1 MIDLYYA
8 PTPNGH
14 KITLFL
20 EEAGLPYRL
29 HRIDISAGD
38 QFKPEFLAISPNNK
52 IPAIVDSLPVDN
64 GAPIGVFE
72 SGTILQY
79 LAEKT
84 GKFLS
89 KELRE
94 RTTTLEWLT
103 WQVAGLGPMLGQNH
117 HFTHYA
123 PQPVPYAIERFQQ
136 ETKRLYGVLNTQLTK
151 NAYIAGDTYSI
162 ADIAT
167 YPWIVAHER
176 QRIDLAEYPAVRNW
190 FERVK
195 ARPATQKAYALA
207 DITRINNQ

>member
-14 KITLFL
+14 KISLFL
-20 EEAGLPYRL
+20 EESGLQYRL

-52 IPAIVDSLPVDN
+52 IPAIVDSQPVDG
-64 GAPIGVFE
+64 GAPVSVFE
-72 SGTILQY
+72 SGAILQY

-94 RTTTLEWLT
+94 RTSTLEWLY
-103 WQVAGLGPMLGQNH
+103 WQVAGFGPMLGQNH

-123 PQPVPYAIERFQQ
+123 PQPVPYAIERFLQ
-136 ETKRLYGVLNTQLTK
+136 ETRRLYGVLNRQLEK
-151 NAYIAGDTYSI
+151 NAYIAGDHYSI

-167 YPWIVAHER
+167 YPWVVAHER
-176 QRIDLAEYPAVRNW
+176 QRVDLAEYPAVRNW

-207 DITRINNQ
+207 SVQ

>member
-29 HRIDISAGD
+29 HRIDISTGD

-207 DITRINNQ
+207 DTTRINNQ

>member
-14 KITLFL
+14 KISLFL
-20 EEAGLPYRL
+20 EESGLQYRL
-29 HRIDISAGD
+29 HRIDISAGE

-52 IPAIVDSLPVDN
+52 IPAIVDSQPVDG
-64 GAPIGVFE
+64 GAPVSIFE
-72 SGTILQY
+72 SGAILQY

-94 RTTTLEWLT
+94 RTVTLEWLT
-103 WQVAGLGPMLGQNH
+103 WQVAGFGPMLGQNH

-123 PQPVPYAIERFQQ
+123 PQPVPYAIERYLQ
-136 ETKRLYGVLNTQLTK
+136 ETQRLYGVLNRQLEK
-151 NAYIAGDTYSI
+151 NAYIAGENYSI
-162 ADIAT
+162 ADMAT
-167 YPWIVAHER
+167 YPWVAAHER

-195 ARPATQKAYALA
+195 SRPATQKAYALA
-207 DITRINNQ
+207 QVE

>member
-151 NAYIAGDTYSI
+151 NAYITGDTYSI

-207 DITRINNQ
+207 DTTRINNQ

>member
-136 ETKRLYGVLNTQLTK
+136 ETKRLYGVLNNQLTK

-207 DITRINNQ
+207 DTTRINNQ

>member
-136 ETKRLYGVLNTQLTK
+136 ETKRLYGVLTTQLTK

-207 DITRINNQ
+207 DTTRINNQ

>member
-14 KITLFL
+14 KVSLFL
-20 EEAGLPYRL
+20 EESGLQYRL
-29 HRIDISAGD
+29 HRIDISAGE

-52 IPAIVDSLPVDN
+52 IPAIVDSQPVD
-64 GAPIGVFE
+64 GGTPVSIFE
-72 SGTILQY
+72 SGAILQY

-94 RTTTLEWLT
+94 RTVTLEWLT
-103 WQVAGLGPMLGQNH
+103 WQVAGFGPMLGQNH

-123 PQPVPYAIERFQQ
+123 PQPVPYAIERYLQ
-136 ETKRLYGVLNTQLTK
+136 ETQRLYGVLNRQLEK
-151 NAYIAGDTYSI
+151 NAYIAGENYSI
-162 ADIAT
+162 ADMAT
-167 YPWIVAHER
+167 YPWVVAHER
-176 QRIDLAEYPAVRNW
+176 QRIDLAGYPAVRNW

-195 ARPATQKAYALA
+195 SRPATQKAYALA
-207 DITRINNQ
+207 QVQ

>member
-20 EEAGLPYRL
+20 EEVGLPYRL

-207 DITRINNQ
+207 DTTRINNQ

>member
-14 KITLFL
+14 KISLFL
-20 EEAGLPYRL
+20 EESGLHYRL

-52 IPAIVDSLPVDN
+52 IPAIVDSQPVDG
-64 GAPIGVFE
+64 GAPVSVFE
-72 SGTILQY
+72 SGAILQY

-94 RTTTLEWLT
+94 RTSTLEWLY
-103 WQVAGLGPMLGQNH
+103 WQVAGFGPMLGQNH

-123 PQPVPYAIERFQQ
+123 PQPVPYAIERFLQ
-136 ETKRLYGVLNTQLTK
+136 ETRRLYGVLNRQLEK
-151 NAYIAGDTYSI
+151 NAYIAGDHYSI

-167 YPWIVAHER
+167 YPWVVAHER
-176 QRIDLAEYPAVRNW
+176 QRVDLAEYPAVRNW

-207 DITRINNQ
+207 SVQ

>member
-14 KITLFL
+14 KISLFL
-20 EEAGLPYRL
+20 EESGLQYRL
-29 HRIDISAGD
+29 HRMDISAGD
-38 QFKPEFLAISPNNK
+38 QFKPEFLALSPNNK
-52 IPAIVDSLPVDN
+52 IPAIVDSQPVDG
-64 GAPIGVFE
+64 GAPVSVFE
-72 SGTILQY
+72 SGAILQY

-94 RTTTLEWLT
+94 RTSTLEWLY
-103 WQVAGLGPMLGQNH
+103 WQVAGFGPMLGQNH

-123 PQPVPYAIERFQQ
+123 PQPVPYAIERFLQ
-136 ETKRLYGVLNTQLTK
+136 ETRRLYGVLNRQLEK
-151 NAYIAGDTYSI
+151 NAYIAGDHYSI

-167 YPWIVAHER
+167 YPWVVAHER
-176 QRIDLAEYPAVRNW
+176 QRVDLAEYPAVRNW

-207 DITRINNQ
+207 SVQ